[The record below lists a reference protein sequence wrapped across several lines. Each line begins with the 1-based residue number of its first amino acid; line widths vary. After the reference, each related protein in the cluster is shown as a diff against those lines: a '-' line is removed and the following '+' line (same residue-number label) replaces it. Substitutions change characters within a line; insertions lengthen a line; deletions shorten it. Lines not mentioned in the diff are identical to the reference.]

1 MLFSII
7 TDVKLVLIV
16 LTIIGASGGVILLFI
31 NRHYFLSQLREN
43 RYLYLSLAFLIPIGI
58 ASIDALYPINKF
70 LLFYTM
76 LPYVFIGILPIYVLA
91 TSGNFKRLEL
101 LVVIGLLYISL
112 DAILQWL
119 TNYHT
124 LGYNPP
130 MLSSR
135 VYGIFGEWAHISYF
149 LATFSPILFFFFY
162 TKIEKKPSFFNILIT
177 FLSLFIVVIAIMLG
191 GARTGIITLLVSL
204 FFFIVYLF
212 YTKRIK
218 HRMRFILISVT
229 VLAIF
234 IFISSFIP
242 VVQDRFITQTAKAF
256 NTDNFLLQFTTLRT
270 NLWYVGFMEI
280 PNYWFNGV
288 GPRGFNFIYYM
299 YPEEYKLVPYV
310 YHPHLHGL
318 EVIIEAGLVG
328 FIPYVFICL
337 YLIKRMITAK
347 AGNMWLII
355 GFLALMPINS
365 HVALYQD
372 YWYPIVW
379 VPIMIGLALAY
390 QADQKEKQAQ
400 KTKVEPV

>member
-16 LTIIGASGGVILLFI
+16 LTVIGATGGVILLFI

-58 ASIDALYPINKF
+58 SSIDGLYPINKF

-91 TSGNFKRLEL
+91 TGGSFKRLEL
-101 LVVIGLLYISL
+101 LVIIGLLYVSL
-112 DAILQWL
+112 DAIIQWL
-119 TNYHT
+119 TGYHT

-130 MLSSR
+130 VIDR
-135 VYGIFGEWAHISYF
+135 VYGIFGQWAHISYF
-149 LATFSPILFFFFY
+149 LATLSPILFFFFY
-162 TKIEKKPSFFNILIT
+162 TKIEEKPTLLKISGT
-177 FLSLFIVVIAIMLG
+177 FTALFIVIIAIMLG
-191 GARTGIITLLVSL
+191 GARAGLITLFTSL
-204 FFFIVYLF
+204 FFFIIYLF

-218 HRMRFILISVT
+218 HPLRFIIISLTLLAVFILI
-229 VLAIF
+229 A
-234 IFISSFIP
+234 SFIP
-242 VVQDRFITQTAKAF
+242 IVQERFINTTSAF
-256 NTDNFLLQFTTLRT
+256 GSDAFLRRFTSSRT
-270 NLWYVGFMEI
+270 NVWYVGFSEI
-280 PNYWFNGV
+280 PNYLFNGV
-288 GPRGFNFIYYM
+288 GPRGFNFIYQT
-299 YPEEYKLVPYV
+299 YPEDFKIFPYI

-318 EVIIEAGLVG
+318 EVLIEAGLVG
-328 FIPYVFICL
+328 FIPYIFICL

-347 AGNMWLII
+347 AGNMWLMV

-372 YWYPIVW
+372 YWFPIVW

-390 QADQKEKQAQ
+390 QADQKAK
-400 KTKVEPV
+400 EPLTH